1 MENEI
6 KRILEDIMPMVDWDS
21 DFVFSELDSLQIV
34 HILITL
40 ADKYKI
46 ELSALDAT
54 PKNLK
59 NLTSITNMVENKLK
73 EKQM

>member
-46 ELSALDAT
+46 ELSELDAT